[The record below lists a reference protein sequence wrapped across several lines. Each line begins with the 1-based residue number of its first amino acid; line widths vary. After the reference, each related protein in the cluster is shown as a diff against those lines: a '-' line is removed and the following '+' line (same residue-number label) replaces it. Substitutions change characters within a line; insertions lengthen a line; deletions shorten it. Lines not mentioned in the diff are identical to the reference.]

1 MAGNDDMRYYE
12 TFFAYH
18 LNDWMETYGSFVN
31 HHKFLTGEYE
41 SEGCSTLDA
50 SSCSETY
57 EFLYPEHIKKVYFI
71 EGVIKGQIT
80 IVATSASVTVN
91 EYRVTVCKVDDAGL
105 KTELF
110 TTGWITTGTYLEWDA
125 EYDVGDEIV
134 YPFRINA
141 WDKAKLFDHER
152 IFLRVQVDA
161 DSADAY
167 LWHSNDATWEDIK
180 ITIPFKM

>member
-1 MAGNDDMRYYE
+1 MAGDDMRYYE
-12 TFFAYH
+12 TFFAVH

-31 HHKFLTGEYE
+31 HHKLLTKEYE
-41 SEGCSTLDA
+41 SEGCSTLES

-57 EFLYPEHIKKVYFI
+57 EFLYPDHIKKVYFI

-80 IVATSASVTVN
+80 IVASSATVTLGT
-91 EYRVTVCKVDDAGL
+91 YRITVCKVDDAGV

-110 TTGWITTGTYLEWDA
+110 TTGWITTGTVLNWDA
-125 EYDVGDEIV
+125 VYNVGDEIV

-141 WDKAKLFDHER
+141 WDKAKLYDHER
-152 IFLRVQVDA
+152 LFLRIQTDNKPNA
-161 DSADAY
+161 H
-167 LWHSNDATWEDIK
+167 LWHSNDSTWEDIK